1 MFELLYPEFKEDS
14 ETVLLKQ
21 TDSFNPL
28 SAIRKIKEGTSACHK
43 SNSLKSRNLK

>member
-1 MFELLYPEFKEDS
+1 MFELLYLEFKEDS

-28 SAIRKIKEGTSACHK
+28 SAIRTIKKRRVLQLVTRAAH
-43 SNSLKSRNLK
+43 